1 MDVFQANDSFHFDK
15 LQLSPPQHITGGSYL
30 TRYSYCQSKQ
40 PLYIQTTKTLSKQGI
55 VIAGKKAHIDLVLTS
70 NEGDTEFFEWMTSLE
85 KRSVELLYEKRHI
98 WFTQELDQ
106 TDIENS
112 LASPLRAYKTGNYLL
127 RVNLEPGRHIT
138 TNTNVQPFLCKV
150 FDENKKSVSV
160 EYIKAEQSIISIV
173 EFQGIKF
180 TSRNFQIELLLRQ
193 VLVIP
198 DIPLFETCLIRDEA
212 SRQVMAAATTT
223 GTVTTSV
230 PTGSVQ
236 SNEPNE
242 ANNQV
247 IQKND
252 LGLVVDKCMEHSDDS
267 SNANADADA
276 DAHADAETHTN
287 VVGNEIHD
295 GPLIDETEKYIS
307 ERPLKHFEY
316 TEVDIDFKNIPDVI
330 DVNEPTF
337 EVQTVSSNTSKP
349 ITLKK
354 HKDVLYEMYKI
365 AKQKANEMKRAA
377 MRAYLEAKE
386 IKAKYLLDDL
396 DDLDSES
403 SDDDSKN

>member
-15 LQLSPPQHITGGSYL
+15 LQLSPPQHIAGGSYL

-55 VIAGKKAHIDLVLTS
+55 VIAGKKAYIDLVLTT
-70 NEGDTEFFEWMTSLE
+70 NDGDTEFFEWMTNLE

-127 RVNLEPGRHIT
+127 RINLEPSRNIT
-138 TNTNVQPFLCKV
+138 TNTSVQPFLCKV

-198 DIPLFETCLIRDEA
+198 DVPLFETCLIRDDA
-212 SRQVMAAATTT
+212 SRQVTATI
-223 GTVTTSV
+223 
-230 PTGSVQ
+230 Q
-236 SNEPNE
+236 SNEPIE
-242 ANNQV
+242 TNNPV
-247 IQKND
+247 KQKND
-252 LGLVVDKCMEHSDDS
+252 LGLVVNKCMELPDDC
-267 SNANADADA
+267 SNSNPEADAYTKTEIDA
-276 DAHADAETHTN
+276 VEN
-287 VVGNEIHD
+287 GNEIHD

-337 EVQTVSSNTSKP
+337 EVQTGPSKTSKP

-354 HKDVLYEMYKI
+354 HKEVLYEMYKI
-365 AKQKANEMKRAA
+365 AKQKATEMKTAA

-396 DDLDSES
+396 DDLDSKS

>member
-1 MDVFQANDSFHFDK
+1 MDVFQANDSFQFDK

-30 TRYSYCQSKQ
+30 TRYSYCQRNQ

-70 NEGDTEFFEWMTSLE
+70 NGGDTEFFEWMTSLE
-85 KRSVELLYEKRHI
+85 KRSVDLLYEKRHI

-127 RVNLEPGRHIT
+127 RVNLEPSRHIT
-138 TNTNVQPFLCKV
+138 TNTSVQPFLCKV

-198 DIPLFETCLIRDEA
+198 DIPLFETCLIRDDA
-212 SRQVMAAATTT
+212 SRQATEAT
-223 GTVTTSV
+223 
-230 PTGSVQ
+230 Q
-236 SNEPNE
+236 SNKPIEPN
-242 ANNQV
+242 NT
-247 IQKND
+247 IKPTKD
-252 LGLVVDKCMEHSDDS
+252 LGLVVDKCMEHSDYS

-276 DAHADAETHTN
+276 DAHADADTQIN
-287 VVGNEIHD
+287 AVGNEIHD
-295 GPLIDETEKYIS
+295 GHLNDETEKYIS

-337 EVQTVSSNTSKP
+337 DVQTVSSKTSKP

-354 HKDVLYEMYKI
+354 HKDVLYDMYKI

>member
-1 MDVFQANDSFHFDK
+1 MDVFQANDSFQFDK
-15 LQLSPPQHITGGSYL
+15 LLLSPPQHITGGSYL
-30 TRYSYCQSKQ
+30 TRYSYSQSKQ

-70 NEGDTEFFEWMTSLE
+70 NDGDTEFFEWLTNLE

-98 WFTQELDQ
+98 WFTQELDE

-127 RVNLEPGRHIT
+127 RLNLEPARHIT
-138 TNTNVQPFLCKV
+138 PNTNVQPFLCKI

-160 EYIKAEQSIISIV
+160 DYIKADQSIISIV

-198 DIPLFETCLIRDEA
+198 DVPLFETCLIRGDDA
-212 SRQVMAAATTT
+212 SRQATETDQ
-223 GTVTTSV
+223 SV
-230 PTGSVQ
+230 KPIIELSH
-236 SNEPNE
+236 SLE
-242 ANNQV
+242 
-247 IQKND
+247 QKNH
-252 LGLVVDKCMEHSDDS
+252 LGLVVDKTMELPVES
-267 SNANADADA
+267 SNA
-276 DAHADAETHTN
+276 ETHANANTDVN
-287 VVGNEIHD
+287 VRESENHEEH
-295 GPLIDETEKYIS
+295 LIDETEKYIS

-337 EVQTVSSNTSKP
+337 EVPVVQSKISKP

-403 SDDDSKN
+403 SDDDTNN

>member
-85 KRSVELLYEKRHI
+85 KRSIELLYEKRHI

-138 TNTNVQPFLCKV
+138 TNTSVQPFLCKV

-212 SRQVMAAATTT
+212 SRQATAAATT

-276 DAHADAETHTN
+276 DAHADADKHTN

-337 EVQTVSSNTSKP
+337 EVQTIPSKTSKP

-396 DDLDSES
+396 DDLDSQS

>member
-1 MDVFQANDSFHFDK
+1 MDVFQANDSFQFNK
-15 LQLSPPQHITGGSYL
+15 LQLSPPQHIIGGSYL
-30 TRYSYCQSKQ
+30 TRYSYCNNKQ

-55 VIAGKKAHIDLVLTS
+55 VVSGKKAHIDLVLTS
-70 NEGDTEFFEWMTSLE
+70 TDADTELLEWMTSLE

-112 LASPLRAYKTGNYLL
+112 LASPFRAYKNGNYLL
-127 RVNLEPGRHIT
+127 RVNLEPSRNIT
-138 TNTNVQPFLCKV
+138 ANVPPFLCKV
-150 FDENKKSVSV
+150 FDEHKKATTVDYV
-160 EYIKAEQSIISIV
+160 KAEHSIISIV

-193 VLVIP
+193 VLVIE
-198 DIPLFETCLIRDEA
+198 DVPLFETCLIRDDA
-212 SRQVMAAATTT
+212 
-223 GTVTTSV
+223 
-230 PTGSVQ
+230 P
-236 SNEPNE
+236 SNAVNVSHSAIPKREHTPEPKPEPEPEPEPERDPEPEQN
-242 ANNQV
+242 
-247 IQKND
+247 KD
-252 LGLVVDKCMEHSDDS
+252 LGLVEQ
-267 SNANADADA
+267 
-276 DAHADAETHTN
+276 
-287 VVGNEIHD
+287 
-295 GPLIDETEKYIS
+295 DETEKYTS
-307 ERPLKHFEY
+307 PQPLKHFEY

-330 DVNEPTF
+330 DVNEPVF
-337 EVQTVSSNTSKP
+337 DVPSSSSATAAASIPKP

-365 AKQKANEMKRAA
+365 AKHKACEMKRAA

-403 SDDDSKN
+403 SDDDTKN

>member
-1 MDVFQANDSFHFDK
+1 MDVFQANDSFQFDK
-15 LQLSPPQHITGGSYL
+15 LLLSPPQHITSGSYL

-70 NEGDTEFFEWMTSLE
+70 NDGDTELFEWMTNLE

-98 WFTQELDQ
+98 WFTQELDE

-127 RVNLEPGRHIT
+127 RVNLEPARHIT
-138 TNTNVQPFLCKV
+138 PNTNVQPFLCKV

-160 EYIKAEQSIISIV
+160 EYIKADQSIISIV

-198 DIPLFETCLIRDEA
+198 DVPLFETCLIRDDT
-212 SRQVMAAATTT
+212 SRQATAAEATQ
-223 GTVTTSV
+223 SV
-230 PTGSVQ
+230 KSTEQNYSHEQ
-236 SNEPNE
+236 T
-242 ANNQV
+242 
-247 IQKND
+247 ND
-252 LGLVVDKCMEHSDDS
+252 LGLVVDKSMELPVES
-267 SNANADADA
+267 SNAESHANAN
-276 DAHADAETHTN
+276 TN
-287 VVGNEIHD
+287 IVTVGNENLDEH
-295 GPLIDETEKYIS
+295 LIDETEKYIS

-337 EVQTVSSNTSKP
+337 EVPAVQSKINKP

-403 SDDDSKN
+403 SDDDTKN

>member
-1 MDVFQANDSFHFDK
+1 MDVFQANDSFQFDK
-15 LQLSPPQHITGGSYL
+15 LLLSPPQHITSGSYL

-70 NEGDTEFFEWMTSLE
+70 NDGDTELFEWMTNLE

-98 WFTQELDQ
+98 WFTQELDE

-127 RVNLEPGRHIT
+127 RVNLEPARHIT
-138 TNTNVQPFLCKV
+138 PNTNVQPFLCKV

-160 EYIKAEQSIISIV
+160 EYIKADQSIISIV

-198 DIPLFETCLIRDEA
+198 DVPLFETCLIRDDT
-212 SRQVMAAATTT
+212 SRQATAAEAAVAPQ
-223 GTVTTSV
+223 TVKSTEQNYSHEQT
-230 PTGSVQ
+230 
-236 SNEPNE
+236 
-242 ANNQV
+242 
-247 IQKND
+247 ND
-252 LGLVVDKCMEHSDDS
+252 LGLVVDKSMELPVES
-267 SNANADADA
+267 SNAESHANAN
-276 DAHADAETHTN
+276 TN
-287 VVGNEIHD
+287 IVTVGNENHD
-295 GPLIDETEKYIS
+295 EHLIDETEKYIS

-337 EVQTVSSNTSKP
+337 EVPAVQSKINKP

-403 SDDDSKN
+403 SDDDTKN

>member
-1 MDVFQANDSFHFDK
+1 MDVFQANDSFQFDK
-15 LQLSPPQHITGGSYL
+15 LLLSPPQHITSGSYL

-70 NEGDTEFFEWMTSLE
+70 NDGDTELFEWMTNLE

-98 WFTQELDQ
+98 WFTQELDE

-127 RVNLEPGRHIT
+127 RVNLEPARHIT
-138 TNTNVQPFLCKV
+138 PNTNVQPFLCKV

-160 EYIKAEQSIISIV
+160 EYIKADQSIISIV

-198 DIPLFETCLIRDEA
+198 DVPLFETCLIRDDT
-212 SRQVMAAATTT
+212 SRQATAAEATQ
-223 GTVTTSV
+223 SV
-230 PTGSVQ
+230 KSTEQNYSHEQ
-236 SNEPNE
+236 T
-242 ANNQV
+242 
-247 IQKND
+247 ND
-252 LGLVVDKCMEHSDDS
+252 LGLVVDKSMELPVES
-267 SNANADADA
+267 SNAESHANAN
-276 DAHADAETHTN
+276 TN
-287 VVGNEIHD
+287 IVTVGNENHD
-295 GPLIDETEKYIS
+295 EHLIDETEKYIS

-337 EVQTVSSNTSKP
+337 EVPAVQSKINKP

-403 SDDDSKN
+403 SDDDTKN

>member
-70 NEGDTEFFEWMTSLE
+70 NGGDTEFFEWMTSLE

-127 RVNLEPGRHIT
+127 RVNLEPSRHIT

-198 DIPLFETCLIRDEA
+198 DIPLFETCLIRDETPRQTTVATATA
-212 SRQVMAAATTT
+212 SI
-223 GTVTTSV
+223 
-230 PTGSVQ
+230 Q
-236 SNEPNE
+236 SNKLIEPNNPVE
-242 ANNQV
+242 HN
-247 IQKND
+247 KD
-252 LGLVVDKCMEHSDDS
+252 LGLVVDKCMELSDDS
-267 SNANADADA
+267 SNANPEADAN
-276 DAHADAETHTN
+276 ADAETHTSA
-287 VVGNEIHD
+287 VGD
-295 GPLIDETEKYIS
+295 DVPDRPLNDETEQYIS

-337 EVQTVSSNTSKP
+337 EVQTVSSKTTKP

-354 HKDVLYEMYKI
+354 HKDVLYDMYKI

>member
-15 LQLSPPQHITGGSYL
+15 LQLSPPQHIASGSYL

-55 VIAGKKAHIDLVLTS
+55 VISGKKAHIDLVLTM

-127 RVNLEPGRHIT
+127 RVNLEPSRHIT
-138 TNTNVQPFLCKV
+138 TNTGVQPFLCKV

-198 DIPLFETCLIRDEA
+198 DIPLFETCLIRDDA
-212 SRQVMAAATTT
+212 PRKAMATAT
-223 GTVTTSV
+223 
-230 PTGSVQ
+230 Q
-236 SNEPNE
+236 SNDPIE
-242 ANNQV
+242 ANKTV
-247 IQKND
+247 EQKKD
-252 LGLVVDKCMEHSDDS
+252 LGLVVDKCMEHSVDS
-267 SNANADADA
+267 SNANEDADA
-276 DAHADAETHTN
+276 DANADTHTN
-287 VVGNEIHD
+287 VAGNEIHD
-295 GPLIDETEKYIS
+295 GHLIDETEKYIS

-337 EVQTVSSNTSKP
+337 EVQTVPSKTSKP

>member
-1 MDVFQANDSFHFDK
+1 MDVFQANDTFQFNN
-15 LQLSPPQHITGGSYL
+15 LTLSPPQHITGGSYL

-70 NEGDTEFFEWMTSLE
+70 NDGDTELFEWMTNLE

-127 RVNLEPGRHIT
+127 RVNLEPARHIT
-138 TNTNVQPFLCKV
+138 PNTNVQPFLCKV

-160 EYIKAEQSIISIV
+160 EYIKADHSIISIV

-180 TSRNFQIELLLRQ
+180 TTRNFQIELLLRQ

-198 DIPLFETCLIRDEA
+198 DVPLFETCLIRDDT
-212 SRQVMAAATTT
+212 SRQATATAK
-223 GTVTTSV
+223 SA
-230 PTGSVQ
+230 Q
-236 SNEPNE
+236 LFEPSHSHE
-242 ANNQV
+242 
-247 IQKND
+247 QKND
-252 LGLVVDKCMEHSDDS
+252 LGLVVDKSMELPVES
-267 SNANADADA
+267 STF
-276 DAHADAETHTN
+276 ETHANPNTN
-287 VVGNEIHD
+287 IDTVGSENHD
-295 GPLIDETEKYIS
+295 EHLIDETEKYIS

-330 DVNEPTF
+330 DVNEPAF
-337 EVQTVSSNTSKP
+337 EVPAVQSKISKP

-403 SDDDSKN
+403 SDDDTKN